1 MVIQI
6 MEATVKES
14 TVQEK
19 RGITGSTLKL
29 IAIITMFIDHVGAV
43 IIERMIMQSG
53 VPDTANEEA
62 MMSFITEHADIY
74 MIDIVLR
81 LIGRLG
87 FPIFCFLLI
96 EGFGFTRNVKKYAG
110 RLFLFALISEIPFD
124 IGFVGEPIYWG
135 YQNVFFTLLIGLLV
149 MIGFR
154 FIENK
159 REWNKALR
167 LIVFAVILLGGMALA
182 EIMRCDYGAIGVL
195 TITVMYLFR
204 HRKVFGSL
212 LGCAALTTLSIT
224 EITAFFAL
232 IPIRL
237 YNGKRGLNIKWLF
250 YVFYP
255 AHILLLYLVAYA
267 LGLGQIML
275 R

>member
-1 MVIQI
+1 MVINN
-6 MEATVKES
+6 MEAAIKES
-14 TVQEK
+14 AVHEK

-29 IAIITMFIDHVGAV
+29 IAIITMFIDHVGA
-43 IIERMIMQSG
+43 IIVERMIMRSG
-53 VPDTANEEA
+53 VPDVADGEA
-62 MMSFITEHADIY
+62 MMAFMTEHADIY
-74 MIDIVLR
+74 MIDSILR

-96 EGFGFTRNVKKYAG
+96 EGFGYTRNVKKYAG

-124 IGFVGEPIYWG
+124 IGFVGKPIYWG

-159 REWNKALR
+159 REWNKTLR
-167 LIVFAVILLGGMALA
+167 VVIYIAILLAGMALA
-182 EIMRCDYGAIGVL
+182 EFMRTDYGAIGVL
-195 TITVMYLFR
+195 TVAVMYLFR
-204 HRKVFGSL
+204 YKKTLASA
-212 LGCAALTTLSIT
+212 LGCAALTASSMI

-232 IPIRL
+232 IPIHL

-267 LGLGQIML
+267 LGLGQTML